1 MKQMLSFMALSVCCL
16 PAQAADWPQFR
27 GPNAAGISEEKDLP
41 VKWSATDNVR
51 WKAELPGR
59 GLSSPIITGNR
70 VYLTA
75 SSGYRQD
82 RLHVLCFDAITGKKL
97 WERQFWATGSTGCH
111 PKTSMAAPTMTTD
124 GQRVYALFATC
135 DLACLD
141 LDGNL
146 VWYRSL
152 VGDYPTITNQVGMA
166 ASPTLAGD
174 SLVMLIENAGE
185 SFALAV
191 DKLTG
196 KNRWKID
203 RERQINWTT
212 PLVAGTAG
220 KPEVLLQ
227 SPKELTAVD
236 AATGERRWGFETK
249 GIAAIPTAVVGK
261 DGIFLPAAEFTLL
274 RPKADGSTPEAVW
287 SNNKLRPATASPVYY
302 RDRIYTLNGGGILV
316 CAEAETGNVLW
327 QERVKGPFSAS
338 PVIADGKLYA
348 VGEDGITT
356 VVELGDKPKVLSV
369 NPLGET
375 ILGSPALA
383 GGAIYLRSDGSL
395 WCIGAK
401 K

>member
-1 MKQMLSFMALSVCCL
+1 MRYLLTAALLASCSLS
-16 PAQAADWPQFR
+16 AQAADWPQFR
-27 GPNAAGISEEKDLP
+27 GPNAAGVSEEKDLP
-41 VKWSATDNVR
+41 VKWSADENVR
-51 WKAELPGR
+51 WKVELPGR
-59 GLSSPIITGNR
+59 GLSSPIITNNR

-75 SSGYRQD
+75 ASGYRQD
-82 RLHVLCFDAITGKKL
+82 RLHVFCFDALTGKKL
-97 WERQFWATGSTGCH
+97 WERQFWATGSTACH
-111 PKTSMAAPTMTTD
+111 AKTNMAAPTMTTD

-141 LDGNL
+141 LDGKL
-146 VWYRSL
+146 LWLRSL
-152 VGDYPTITNQVGMA
+152 VGDYPTISNQLGLA

-174 SLVMLIENAGE
+174 SVVMLLENAGE

-203 RERQINWTT
+203 RERNINWTT
-212 PLVAGTAG
+212 PLVMGTAA

-249 GIAAIPTAVVGK
+249 GISTIPTAVVGK
-261 DGIFLPAAEFTLL
+261 DGIYLPAGEFTFLK
-274 RPKADGSTPEAVW
+274 PKADGSTPEAVW
-287 SNNKLRPATASPVYY
+287 SNNKLRPATASPIVYQ
-302 RDRIYTLNGGGILV
+302 DRIYTLNGGGILV
-316 CAEAETGNVLW
+316 CAEADTGNVLW

-348 VGEDGITT
+348 VAEDGTTT
-356 VVELGDKPKVLSV
+356 VVQLGEKPKVLSV

-375 ILGSPALA
+375 ILGSPAIA
-383 GGAIYLRSDGSL
+383 NGAIFLRSDGHL